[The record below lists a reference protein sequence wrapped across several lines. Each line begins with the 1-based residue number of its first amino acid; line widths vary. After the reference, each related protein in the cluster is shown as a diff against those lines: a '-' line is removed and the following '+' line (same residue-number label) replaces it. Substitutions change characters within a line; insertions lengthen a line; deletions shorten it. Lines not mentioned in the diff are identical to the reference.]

1 MKIDSH
7 MVAKKVVAGKRANGN
22 PVVMIVTHG
31 GLYAFFA
38 KNDAHE
44 IETLGMAPHKGIAA
58 WMAEKKV
65 RDITWESDFN
75 KHEQTEL
82 EDLKK
87 SHESFAERFKKSL
100 FSNVLVK
107 SNNKLKDYL
116 VYDSRSGSMG
126 IMAKGEIQ
134 SLVDQKAIY
143 EWSFVRNMSFN
154 EPVQFLKDHIDFT
167 WRL

>member
-1 MKIDSH
+1 MKIEENMIAS
-7 MVAKKVVAGKRANGN
+7 KVVAGKRASGS

-38 KNDAHE
+38 KNDKHE

-65 RDITWESDFN
+65 RDITWEPNFN
-75 KHEQTEL
+75 KSEQTEL

-87 SHESFAERFKKSL
+87 SHETFASKFKSSL
-100 FSNVLVK
+100 FSAILVK
-107 SNNKLKDYL
+107 SQAKSNRYM

-126 IMAKGEIQ
+126 IMTKSEIQ
-134 SLVDQKAIY
+134 DLINKKGIY
-143 EWSFVRNMSFN
+143 EWSFVRNTAFN
-154 EPVQFLKDHIDFT
+154 EPVTFLRDHLDFS